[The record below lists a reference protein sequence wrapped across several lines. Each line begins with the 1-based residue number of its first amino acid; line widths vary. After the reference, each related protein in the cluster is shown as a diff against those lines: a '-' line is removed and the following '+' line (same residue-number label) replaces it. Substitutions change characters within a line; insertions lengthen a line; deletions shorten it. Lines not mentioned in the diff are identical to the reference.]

1 MPVALPVIDNKSKM
15 EDQLDAQIVDFA
27 NHYLGGGVL
36 SYGSTQEEIL
46 FLTHPQLMASM
57 LVCEVM
63 RDAEAVEIRGALK
76 HSLYSGYTSTLK
88 YEGSPSETVRNDFI
102 AIDALHFVKDFKS
115 STHNQYPEAM

>member
-1 MPVALPVIDNKSKM
+1 MPLVLPVIDDTSKM
-15 EDQLDAQIVDFA
+15 EDHGDAQIVDFA

-63 RDAEAVEIRGALK
+63 RDAEAVEVRGALK
-76 HSLYSGYTSTLK
+76 HSLYSG
-88 YEGSPSETVRNDFI
+88 
-102 AIDALHFVKDFKS
+102 
-115 STHNQYPEAM
+115 

>member
-1 MPVALPVIDNKSKM
+1 
-15 EDQLDAQIVDFA
+15 
-27 NHYLGGGVL
+27 L

-63 RDAEAVEIRGALK
+63 RDAEAVEVRGALK

-115 STHNQYPEAM
+115 STPNRYPEAM